1 VCVIHH
7 TCQYVSM
14 CIYNE
19 VSCSLIEKEKAEID
33 AGRKGRHADNARP
46 AHRFRHGNVIASE
59 QLQRC
64 LLALPPV
71 ERKLAVRGVAC
82 MPAGGR
88 SVRPVRPGICRT
100 HAELAA
106 S

>member
-1 VCVIHH
+1 
-7 TCQYVSM
+7 M

-19 VSCSLIEKEKAEID
+19 VSCSLIEKEKAEMD

-46 AHRFRHGNVIASE
+46 AHRFCE

-82 MPAGGR
+82 MPAGDR
-88 SVRPVRPGICRT
+88 SVVQYTFRPSRYM
-100 HAELAA
+100 
-106 S
+106 